1 VAFQR
6 AFGIVRADFPL
17 QCVITSASC
26 ALSFAL
32 NPVCH
37 SPPFSPPLN
46 QLQTFVRIQ
55 PMWISL
61 NIEEWLAVFP
71 SVVGGGNKAAE
82 PN

>member
-1 VAFQR
+1 M
-6 AFGIVRADFPL
+6 RADFPL
-17 QCVITSASC
+17 QFVITSASC
-26 ALSFAL
+26 VLSVALSFAL
-32 NPVCH
+32 NPACH
-37 SPPFSPPLN
+37 SPPFRPPLN

-61 NIEEWLAVFP
+61 NTEEWLAVFP